1 MSVLS
6 GTTSP
11 KPDAL
16 PGCATPRLV
25 MVIAQTLTYSNIKW
39 KQKWKGMWF
48 YIDCFGGYLGATPKI
63 IAQ

>member
-25 MVIAQTLTYSNIKW
+25 MVIAQTLTKSTFK
-39 KQKWKGMWF
+39 KV
-48 YIDCFGGYLGATPKI
+48 
-63 IAQ
+63 

>member
-1 MSVLS
+1 MSVLT

-25 MVIAQTLTYSNIKW
+25 MVIAQTLTKSTFKKVKIW
-39 KQKWKGMWF
+39 KSS
-48 YIDCFGGYLGATPKI
+48 PKL
-63 IAQ
+63 